1 MRREQMRREQMRR
14 EQMRREQMRREQM
27 RREIDNRSSSPRCAK
42 GLSEEEAVMATFE
55 LNARDAARVG
65 GK

>member
-1 MRREQMRREQMRR
+1 MRCEQMRCEQMRC
-14 EQMRREQMRREQM
+14 EQMRCEQMRCEQM
-27 RREIDNRSSSPRCAK
+27 CREIDSRSSSPRCAK
-42 GLSEEEAVMATFE
+42 GLSEEEAVMAAFE